1 MLQDFDNFTHP
12 ATHHSSKMT
21 TCKKKDIVDVF
32 DEMRTKKMQN
42 TSEETTK
49 HRIIPN

>member
-12 ATHHSSKMT
+12 INHSSKMT

-49 HRIIPN
+49 HPIIPN